1 MVLNESTLKMRKMLL
16 KYMLAFLFYLREA
29 FLIYMNFK
37 LGQKSNEN
45 TEKHIKTE
53 ASIFSDATRITK

>member
-1 MVLNESTLKMRKMLL
+1 MMLL
-16 KYMLAFLFYLREA
+16 KYMFAFLLYLIEA

-45 TEKHIKTE
+45 TEKHIKAK
-53 ASIFSDATRITK
+53 ASIFSDATSMTK